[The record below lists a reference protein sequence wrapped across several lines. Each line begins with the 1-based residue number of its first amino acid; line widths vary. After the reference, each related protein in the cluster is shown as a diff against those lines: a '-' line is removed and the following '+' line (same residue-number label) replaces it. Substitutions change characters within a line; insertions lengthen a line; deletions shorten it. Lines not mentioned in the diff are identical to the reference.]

1 MDEFKRR
8 YPEMYEDTLKNLQ
21 SMEGVWNSTDP
32 ESRKQLEGALQR
44 VAGVGVGRGS
54 DKSKL

>member
-1 MDEFKRR
+1 
-8 YPEMYEDTLKNLQ
+8 MYDDALKNLQ
-21 SMEGVWNSTDP
+21 NIEGVWNETDP